1 MVLIYADYLKNSI
14 STESRMEF
22 TLLDLRECSICLFL
36 KVYYPASVNI
46 NHPVSYLSFSL
57 KVYYPASVNINHLVS
72 YLSFSNDF
80 LKLKKLK
87 KYFHTKNL

>member
-46 NHPVSYLSFSL
+46 NHPVSYLSFS
-57 KVYYPASVNINHLVS
+57 
-72 YLSFSNDF
+72 NDF